1 MTSVVMRG
9 RGLTASAY
17 ETRRPDLILTGALL
31 LLGVLSVLMIYSAS
45 APQAELVPGADP
57 AAEAQKQAVIVFVGL
72 VLFGLA
78 SLIEHRTIHTVAP
91 VMYLAAVAA
100 LGAVLLFGKE
110 VNNAVSW
117 FPVYG
122 FQFQPSEWAKP
133 AVIIMMAALLAP
145 AVENKIGW
153 RRVFTALALMGVPV
167 ALIAAQPDLGTLLVI
182 AVLSAVMLF
191 AAGASMRQLALLFG
205 SGGVIA
211 WFAYNQGWL
220 RLVEERI
227 DAWLNPEQNALALA
241 FQPLQ
246 SQIAIGS
253 GGFSG
258 RGLFEGTQT
267 NLAFIPEQTTDF
279 IFTAVGEQLGFIGG
293 TIVIATYAIVVW
305 RLLRTAAAAEDRFGM
320 LVAIGVAAM
329 LAFHVFVNV
338 GMTLGIMPV
347 TGIPL
352 PFMSAGGSSFTA
364 MAFALGMTHSIWL
377 HRSKVPARRPS
388 IS

>member
-1 MTSVVMRG
+1 MTSAVMRG
-9 RGLTASAY
+9 RGVTASAY
-17 ETRRPDLILTGALL
+17 ETRRPDLILTASLM

-45 APQAELVPGADP
+45 APRAELLGIDP
-57 AAEAQKQAVIVFVGL
+57 AGDAQKQAVIVFVGL
-72 VLFGLA
+72 VLFGVG
-78 SLIEHRTIHTVAP
+78 SLIEHRTLHTAAP
-91 VMYLAAVAA
+91 VIYVGAVISLAAV
-100 LGAVLLFGKE
+100 LVFGKE
-110 VNNAVSW
+110 VNNAISW
-117 FPVYG
+117 FEIKG

-133 AVIIMMAALLAP
+133 AVIVMLAALLAP
-145 AVENKIGW
+145 ATENKIGW
-153 RRVFTALALMGVPV
+153 RRVLTALALMGLPV
-167 ALIAAQPDLGTLLVI
+167 ALIAAQPDLGTLLAVV
-182 AVLSAVMLF
+182 VLSAIMLF
-191 AAGASMRQLALLFG
+191 AAGASMRQLTLLMG
-205 SGGVIA
+205 SGGLLT

-220 RLVEERI
+220 RLVEERV
-227 DAWLNPEQNALALA
+227 DAWLHPERNALALA

-258 RGLFEGTQT
+258 RGLFEGSQT

-293 TIVIATYAIVVW
+293 ALLIATYAVIVW

-320 LVAIGVAAM
+320 LVSIGVAAM

-364 MAFALGMTHSIWL
+364 MAFALGLSHSIWL
-377 HRSKVPARRPS
+377 HRSKVPARRPT

>member
-1 MTSVVMRG
+1 MTSAVIRG
-9 RGLTASAY
+9 RGLTATAY
-17 ETRRPDLILTGALL
+17 ESRRPDLLLTAALL

-45 APQAELVPGADP
+45 APRAEVLGADP

-72 VLFGLA
+72 VAFGVG
-78 SLIEHRTIHTVAP
+78 SLIDHRSLHTAAP
-91 VMYLAAVAA
+91 IMYSAAVVA
-100 LGAVLLFGKE
+100 LGIVLFWGRE

-117 FPVYG
+117 FEIKG
-122 FQFQPSEWAKP
+122 FQFQPSEWSKP
-133 AVIIMMAALLAP
+133 AVIVMLAALLAP

-153 RRVFTALALMGVPV
+153 RRVFIALALAGIPV
-167 ALIAAQPDLGTLLVI
+167 ALIALQPDLGTLL
-182 AVLSAVMLF
+182 AVVVLAGLMLF
-191 AAGASMRQLALLFG
+191 AAGASVRQLSLILG
-205 SGGVIA
+205 SGGVLA
-211 WFAYNQGWL
+211 WFAYNRGWL
-220 RLVEERI
+220 GLVEERI
-227 DAWLNPEQNALALA
+227 DAWLNPEQNALAEA

-293 TIVIATYAIVVW
+293 ALLIGTYAVIVW

-320 LVAIGVAAM
+320 LVAVGVAAM
-329 LAFHVFVNV
+329 LTFHVFVNV

-377 HRSKVPARRPS
+377 HRSRVPARLS
-388 IS
+388 TLG

>member
-1 MTSVVMRG
+1 MTSAVIRG

-17 ETRRPDLILTGALL
+17 ETRRPDLILTGALM

-45 APQAELVPGADP
+45 APRAELLGADP
-57 AAEAQKQAVIVFVGL
+57 ASEAQKQAVIVFVGL
-72 VLFGLA
+72 VLFGVG
-78 SLIEHRTIHTVAP
+78 SLIEHRTVHTVAP
-91 VMYLAAVAA
+91 VMYAGAVLALAAV
-100 LGAVLLFGKE
+100 LIWGRE

-117 FPVYG
+117 FSVFG
-122 FQFQPSEWAKP
+122 FQFQPSEWTKT
-133 AVIIMMAALLAP
+133 AVIVMLAALLAP
-145 AVENKIGW
+145 ALENKIGW
-153 RRVFTALALMGVPV
+153 RRVFTALGLMGVPV
-167 ALIAAQPDLGTLLVI
+167 ALIAAQPDLGTLLVV

-191 AAGASMRQLALLFG
+191 AAGASMRQLGLLLGG
-205 SGGVIA
+205 SGLSI
-211 WFAYNQGWL
+211 WFAYNRGWL
-220 RLVEERI
+220 TLVEERI
-227 DAWLNPEQNALALA
+227 DAWLNPEQNALAVA

-267 NLAFIPEQTTDF
+267 NLSFIPEQTTDF

-293 TIVIATYAIVVW
+293 ALLIATYAVIVW

-329 LAFHVFVNV
+329 LTFHVFVNV

-364 MAFALGMTHSIWL
+364 MAFALGITHSIWL
-377 HRSKVPARRPS
+377 HRSKVPARKPS
-388 IS
+388 IG

>member
-1 MTSVVMRG
+1 MTSAVIRG
-9 RGLTASAY
+9 RGLTATAY
-17 ETRRPDLILTGALL
+17 ESRRPDLIMTAALL
-31 LLGVLSVLMIYSAS
+31 MLGVLSVLMIYSAS
-45 APQAELVPGADP
+45 APRAEVLGADP

-72 VLFGLA
+72 VAYGVA
-78 SLIEHRTIHTVAP
+78 SVIDHRTLHTAAP
-91 VMYLAAVAA
+91 VLYSAAVVA
-100 LGAVLLFGKE
+100 LGIVLFWGRE

-117 FPVYG
+117 FEIKG
-122 FQFQPSEWAKP
+122 FQFQPSEWSKP
-133 AVIIMMAALLAP
+133 AIIMMLAALLAP

-153 RRVFTALALMGVPV
+153 RRVLIALSLIGIPV
-167 ALIAAQPDLGTLLVI
+167 ALIALQPDLGTLLSVV
-182 AVLSAVMLF
+182 ALGGVMLF
-191 AAGASMRQLALLFG
+191 AAGTSLRQLGLLVG
-205 SGGVIA
+205 TGGLLA
-211 WFAYNQGWL
+211 WFAYNRGWL
-220 RLVEERI
+220 GLVEERI
-227 DAWLNPEQNALALA
+227 DAWLHPEQNALAVA

-293 TIVIATYAIVVW
+293 ALLIATYAVIVW
-305 RLLRTAAAAEDRFGM
+305 RLLRTASAAEDRFGM
-320 LVAIGVAAM
+320 LVAIGVAG
-329 LAFHVFVNV
+329 LLTFHVFINV

-364 MAFALGMTHSIWL
+364 MAFALGMTHSIWI
-377 HRSKVPARRPS
+377 HRSRVPARLS
-388 IS
+388 TLG

>member
-1 MTSVVMRG
+1 MTSAVVRG

-17 ETRRPDLILTGALL
+17 EARRPDLMMIGALL
-31 LLGVLSVLMIYSAS
+31 LLGVLSVVMIYSAS
-45 APQAELVPGADP
+45 APRAELLGADP
-57 AAEAQKQAVIVFVGL
+57 AADAQKQAVIVFVGL
-72 VLFGLA
+72 VVFGVG
-78 SLIEHRTIHTVAP
+78 SLIEHRTVHTVAP
-91 VMYLAAVAA
+91 VMYVAAVVA
-100 LGAVLLFGKE
+100 LGAVLVFGRE

-117 FPVYG
+117 FPVFG

-133 AVIIMMAALLAP
+133 AVIVMLAALLAP

-153 RRVFTALALMGVPV
+153 RRVLTALVLMGVPV
-167 ALIAAQPDLGTLLVI
+167 ALIARQPDLGTLLVVV
-182 AVLSAVMLF
+182 VLGAVMLF
-191 AAGASMRQLALLFG
+191 AAGASIRQLSLLFG
-205 SGGVIA
+205 TGGVVA
-211 WFAYNQGWL
+211 WSAYNWGWL

-267 NLAFIPEQTTDF
+267 NLSFIPEQTTDF

-293 TIVIATYAIVVW
+293 TIVIAIYAVIVW

-329 LAFHVFVNV
+329 LTFHVFVNV

-377 HRSKVPARRPS
+377 HRSKVPARRPR

>member
-1 MTSVVMRG
+1 MTSAVIRG

-17 ETRRPDLILTGALL
+17 ESRRPDLILTGALL

-45 APQAELVPGADP
+45 APRAELLGADP

-72 VLFGLA
+72 VLFGVG
-78 SLIEHRTIHTVAP
+78 SLIEHRTVHTVAP
-91 VMYLAAVAA
+91 LMYLAAVVA
-100 LGAVLLFGKE
+100 LGAVLVFGRE

-117 FPVYG
+117 FPVFG

-133 AVIIMMAALLAP
+133 AVIVMMAALLAP
-145 AVENKIGW
+145 AVENQIGW
-153 RRVFTALALMGVPV
+153 RRVFTALGLMGLPV

-191 AAGASMRQLALLFG
+191 AAGASIRQLSLLLG
-205 SGGVIA
+205 AGGLLT
-211 WFAYNQGWL
+211 WFAYNRGWL
-220 RLVEERI
+220 LLVEERI

-267 NLAFIPEQTTDF
+267 NLSFIPEQTTDF

-293 TIVIATYAIVVW
+293 TIVITTYAVIVW

-320 LVAIGVAAM
+320 LVAVGVAAM
-329 LAFHVFVNV
+329 LTFHVFVNV

-364 MAFALGMTHSIWL
+364 MAFALGITHSIWL

>member
-1 MTSVVMRG
+1 MTSAVIRG

-17 ETRRPDLILTGALL
+17 ENRRPDLLLTSALL

-45 APQAELVPGADP
+45 APRAELLGADP
-57 AAEAQKQAVIVFVGL
+57 AGEAQKQAVIVFVGL
-72 VLFGLA
+72 VMFAAG
-78 SLIEHRTIHTVAP
+78 SLVGHRTLHTAAP
-91 VMYLAAVAA
+91 VMYLAAVTA
-100 LGAVLLFGKE
+100 LGAVLIWGKE

-117 FPVYG
+117 FSVFG

-133 AVIIMMAALLAP
+133 AVIVMLAALLAP
-145 AVENKIGW
+145 ALENKIGW
-153 RRVFTALALMGVPV
+153 RRVFTALGLAGAPV
-167 ALIAAQPDLGTLLVI
+167 ALIAAQPDLGTLLAIV
-182 AVLSAVMLF
+182 VLSGVMLF
-191 AAGASMRQLALLFG
+191 AAGASLRQLGLLFA
-205 SGGVIA
+205 GGGIITWYA
-211 WFAYNQGWL
+211 FNQGWL

-227 DAWLNPEQNALALA
+227 DAWLNPEQNALAVA

-253 GGFSG
+253 GGFAG
-258 RGLFEGTQT
+258 RGLFEGSQT

-293 TIVIATYAIVVW
+293 ALLIGTYALIVW

-320 LVAIGVAAM
+320 LVAIGVAAL

-364 MAFALGMTHSIWL
+364 MAFALGLTHSIWL
-377 HRSKVPARRPS
+377 HRSKVPARRS
-388 IS
+388 SLV

>member
-1 MTSVVMRG
+1 MTSALVRG
-9 RGLTASAY
+9 RGVTASAY
-17 ETRRPDLILTGALL
+17 ENRRPDLLLTGALL

-45 APQAELVPGADP
+45 APRAELLGNDP
-57 AAEAQKQAVIVFVGL
+57 AGEAQKQAVIVFVGL
-72 VLFGLA
+72 VAFAAG
-78 SLIEHRTIHTVAP
+78 SVIEHRSLHTAAP
-91 VMYLAAVAA
+91 VMYAMAVVALAAV
-100 LGAVLLFGKE
+100 LVWGRE

-117 FPVYG
+117 FSVFG

-133 AVIIMMAALLAP
+133 AVIVMLAALLAP

-153 RRVFTALALMGVPV
+153 RRVFTALGLMGIPV
-167 ALIAAQPDLGTLLVI
+167 ALIARQPDLGTLLVVV
-182 AVLSAVMLF
+182 VLSGVMLF
-191 AAGASMRQLALLFG
+191 AAGASLRQLGLLVG
-205 SGGVIA
+205 SGGLFT
-211 WFAYNQGWL
+211 WFAYNQRWL
-220 RLVEERI
+220 TLVEERI
-227 DAWLNPEQNALALA
+227 DAWLNPEQNALAVA

-258 RGLFEGTQT
+258 RGLFEGSQT

-293 TIVIATYAIVVW
+293 ALLIATYAVVVW

-320 LVAIGVAAM
+320 LVAIGVAA
-329 LAFHVFVNV
+329 LLTFHVFVNV

-364 MAFALGMTHSIWL
+364 LAFALGMTHSIWL
-377 HRSKVPARRPS
+377 HRSKVPARVS
-388 IS
+388 SLG

>member
-1 MTSVVMRG
+1 MTSAVIRG

-17 ETRRPDLILTGALL
+17 ESRRPDLVLMGTLL

-45 APQAELVPGADP
+45 APQAELGGRDP
-57 AAEAQKQAVIVFVGL
+57 AGEAQKQAVIVFVGL
-72 VLFGLA
+72 VVFAVG
-78 SLIEHRTIHTVAP
+78 SIIEHRSLHTAAP
-91 VMYLAAVAA
+91 VMYGAAVVA
-100 LGAVLLFGKE
+100 LAIVLVWGKE

-117 FPVYG
+117 FEIKG

-133 AVIIMMAALLAP
+133 AVIVMLAALLAP

-153 RRVFTALALMGVPV
+153 RRVLTALGLMAIPV
-167 ALIAAQPDLGTLLVI
+167 GLIAAQPDLGTLL
-182 AVLSAVMLF
+182 AVVALSIVMLF
-191 AAGASMRQLALLFG
+191 AAGASLRQLGLLIG
-205 SGGVIA
+205 SSGLIT
-211 WFAYNQGWL
+211 WFAYRQEWL
-220 RLVEERI
+220 TLVENRI
-227 DAWLNPEQNALALA
+227 DAWLNPEQNALAVA

-258 RGLFEGTQT
+258 RGLFEGSQT

-293 TIVIATYAIVVW
+293 ALLIAIYAVIVW

-377 HRSKVPARRPS
+377 HRSKVPPRVS
-388 IS
+388 SLG